1 MFSRPNTTFLIK
13 FRTLNL
19 LVRIGEETEE
29 MREHSGVENGLNS
42 GFKPAGETTERRC
55 RLYEDAVVVVVVA
68 FCIGESGDNVGNSS
82 EFGGVG
88 AGPA

>member
-1 MFSRPNTTFLIK
+1 MKYHSQ
-13 FRTLNL
+13 RTRSGINYL
-19 LVRIGEETEE
+19 LVRIGDETEE

-68 FCIGESGDNVGNSS
+68 FCIGEIGRAHV
-82 EFGGVG
+82 
-88 AGPA
+88 

>member
-1 MFSRPNTTFLIK
+1 
-13 FRTLNL
+13 
-19 LVRIGEETEE
+19 

-55 RLYEDAVVVVVVA
+55 RLYEDAVVVVA
-68 FCIGESGDNVGNSS
+68 FCIGESGGNGGNSS

-88 AGPA
+88 GGGDGRHGGDLAPP